1 MIYSTNDVGKL
12 AVCGKNGKLVS
23 DLIVQWKIKSGL
35 SQGLGMQNKIMNKYK
50 DKIIFKSQSM
60 RCENIFKH
68 KNSGR
73 NHTREKID

>member
-12 AVCGKNGKLVS
+12 AVCGGNRKLVS
-23 DLIVQWKIKSGL
+23 DLILQCKIKSGL
-35 SQGLGMQNKIMNKYK
+35 SRGLSMQNKTMNNYK

-73 NHTREKID
+73 NHTREKIR